1 MEAALTK
8 QLTDA
13 HEEIDYDPDYP
24 DHYNETDMDLFNNA
38 QGRELATH
46 YGSFISKL
54 VKNAFDNG
62 ELRYL
67 NNLVFIML

>member
-1 MEAALTK
+1 
-8 QLTDA
+8 
-13 HEEIDYDPDYP
+13 
-24 DHYNETDMDLFNNA
+24 MDLFNNA